1 MTNLS
6 DQVRYTYIRE
16 CTPLSQLRKLPV
28 EIVISMGESREDR
41 QVCTFD
47 RMQET
52 IHDIIMDVNCGY
64 RCDIN
69 ATFDHEGTTVYVDL
83 DRGASDHSFTPGYQ
97 TTECCL
103 DNNEVCVF
111 AIFPNRHHSP
121 YCGHRTYPVSVA

>member
-1 MTNLS
+1 MSDLS
-6 DQVRYTYIRE
+6 DQVRYTYFRE
-16 CTPLSQLRKLPV
+16 CIPLSHLRKLPV

-69 ATFDHEGTTVYVDL
+69 ATFDHEGTTVYMNL
-83 DRGASDHSFTPGYQ
+83 DEGVKDHSFTPGYQ
-97 TTECCL
+97 TTEYCF
-103 DNNEVCVF
+103 DNDKVWQF

-121 YCGHRTYPVSVA
+121 YSGDRIYLVSVA